1 MTRGRKLAL
10 VVTALG
16 VATVM
21 AAVWWRPSI
30 SKRQRGSTQIALPLT
45 NPFVGKWRTTDAF
58 AGLEFDQPLTIVQID
73 GDRYVVVERTGRLK
87 LVTVQPQAPVVRTFL
102 DLSSKVMVRGEAGLI
117 GFTIHPGF
125 GNDQRPESRYVYV
138 FYVARV
144 GDQMYDRLSRFEV
157 TEAAQ
162 ADPSTELILID
173 QFDRDSDHNGGQ
185 LQFGPDG
192 FLYIGIGDEGGIGDQ
207 FGNGQHID
215 KNLFAGILRLD
226 VDCQVPSRSHAI
238 RRQPLAGHTQGYC
251 VPNDNPFVGRRDVL
265 EEFWAIG
272 FRNPWR
278 FSFDS
283 TGLWGGDVGQ
293 DRREEVF
300 VAAAG
305 SNHQWSYREGT
316 IPFTESPLRG
326 ERPDPLIGTETT
338 PVFDYPH
345 TNGNGA
351 IIGGY
356 VYRGKAFP
364 ELVGKYVFGDYDSGR
379 VWALEVPL
387 LTGVAGVPKLT
398 SLLQLPANRRIVSLG
413 RDRDGEL
420 FLLVFPRSVLRLE
433 RAE

>member
-1 MTRGRKLAL
+1 VR
-10 VVTALG
+10 
-16 VATVM
+16 
-21 AAVWWRPSI
+21 
-30 SKRQRGSTQIALPLT
+30 RQQSSARIALPLS
-45 NPFVGKWRTTDAF
+45 NPFAGKWRTTDAF
-58 AGLEFDQPLTIVQID
+58 AGLEFDEPLTIVQID
-73 GDRYVVVERTGRLK
+73 PVRYVVVERTGRLK
-87 LVTVQPQAPVVRTFL
+87 VVTVQTQAPGVQTFL
-102 DLSSKVMVRGEAGLI
+102 DLSSRVMVKGEAGLL

-125 GNDQRPESRYVYV
+125 GTGPGPESRYVYV
-138 FYVARV
+138 FYVTKV
-144 GDQMYDRLSRFEV
+144 GDTLYDRLSRFEV
-157 TEAAQ
+157 TAEGQ

-173 QFDRDSDHNGGQ
+173 QFDRDTDHNAGQ

-192 FLYIGIGDEGGIGDQ
+192 FLYVGVGDEGGIADQ
-207 FGNGQHID
+207 FGNAQHID
-215 KNLFAGILRLD
+215 KNLFSGILRLD
-226 VDCQVPSRSHAI
+226 VDCQVPSRSHSI

-251 VPNDNPFVGRRDVL
+251 IPNDNPFVGRRDAL

-283 TGLWGGDVGQ
+283 TGLWGADVGQ

-300 VAAAG
+300 VATAG

-316 IPFTESPLRG
+316 MLFTESPLHG
-326 ERPDPLIGTETT
+326 QRPDPITGTETM
-338 PVFDYPH
+338 PLFDYPH

-364 ELVGKYVFGDYDSGR
+364 ELLARYVFGDYDSGR

-387 LTGVAGVPKLT
+387 LTGVAGVPRLT
-398 SLLQLPANRRIVSLG
+398 SLLQLPANRRLVSFG

-420 FLLVFPRSVLRLE
+420 FLLVFPRSVLRLQ